1 METTEKMQ
9 ADSKFLDSLETS
21 IKEWKAELQWL
32 EKELVEQALI
42 DSKEGRRSNR
52 YLVLEARERDVK
64 YYLADAESKIDKV
77 AERYG
82 KGPLSTLLNT
92 ALTRPR

>member
-1 METTEKMQ
+1 MDTTEQMQ
-9 ADSKFLDSLETS
+9 ADSKFLDSLETA

-64 YYLADAESKIDKV
+64 YYLADAESKIGKV
-77 AERYG
+77 VERYG
-82 KGPLSTLLNT
+82 QGPLSNLLNT
-92 ALTRPR
+92 ALTRLR